1 MIPTRIIFD
10 AATNVYLTSGP
21 IQTGNAPDQHART
34 VETWITEYFKGAA
47 GSHYVRAF
55 HNAVRDGFAED
66 TTEGRLAWLDLY
78 SQGKIMR
85 RPDGTLGYR
94 RDRDQSLTVWLYC
107 ARAVEEM
114 TGDVPPFPAS
124 LIAAEGWATWDDVA
138 SGAEPAVGV

>member
-1 MIPTRIIFD
+1 MIPTKIIFD
-10 AATNVYLTSGP
+10 ADTNVYLAVGL
-21 IQTGNAPDQHART
+21 IQTGNAPDQHAHNAQ
-34 VETWITEYFKGAA
+34 EWITDYFEKAA

-55 HNAVRDGFAED
+55 HNAVRDGFAD
-66 TTEGRLAWLDLY
+66 DSTDGRLAWLDLY
-78 SQGKIMR
+78 SQGKVMR

-138 SGAEPAVGV
+138 SAPAAAAE